1 MAWVKLDDGFFLHPK
16 AIAAGRDARDVYLA
30 ALCWSNQQMT
40 DGVIPAHTLP
50 LIAALAGVADYDAAA
65 SRLVEVQLWH
75 NHVEGWEVHG
85 FLERQQAREQ
95 REEWLQRDRER
106 KKAAR
111 DARKAQQ
118 VPEIVQ
124 PESERNP
131 DGFQTMSALESS
143 KSKSKSSSKSKSK
156 SSSTTNSPLVPSLG
170 TPFGSETDGSIRT
183 ATTDQRI
190 TATFD
195 AWLSRQA
202 ATQGIPEGKRR
213 QGYIQQAQRTIDQ
226 HWPALKALAKANPTA
241 TPDELAD
248 LYRRKP

>member
-1 MAWVKLDDGFFLHPK
+1 MAWIKLDDGFFLHPK

-40 DGVIPAHTLP
+40 DGIIPAHTLP

-75 NHVEGWEVHG
+75 NHVDGWEVHG

-111 DARKAQQ
+111 DAKKAQQ

-124 PESERNP
+124 PESKRNP
-131 DGFQTMSALESS
+131 DGIQKMSALESS
-143 KSKSKSSSKSKSK
+143 KSKSKSSSM
-156 SSSTTNSPLVPSLG
+156 TNSPLVPLTG

-195 AWLSRQA
+195 AWLNQQA
-202 ATQGIPEGKRR
+202 ANQGIPEGKRR
-213 QGYIQQAQRTIDQ
+213 QGYIQNAHRTIDQ
-226 HWPALKALAKANPTA
+226 HRAALKALAKANPAA
-241 TPDELAD
+241 TPEELAC